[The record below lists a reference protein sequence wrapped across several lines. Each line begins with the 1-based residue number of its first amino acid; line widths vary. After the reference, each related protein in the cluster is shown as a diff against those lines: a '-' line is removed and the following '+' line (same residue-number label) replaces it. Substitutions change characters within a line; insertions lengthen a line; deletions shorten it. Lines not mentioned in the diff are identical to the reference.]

1 MSVGKR
7 HATDALQQFFSTTSA
22 ERVVLARRRFFE
34 EGVRPSGLVSEAVI
48 QSWLRSQRL
57 HPDVRQLA
65 LAPVSPS
72 RLHATQERC
81 RGLLLALRH
90 ELPAMEQALAGT
102 GTRVLLTDD
111 KGVMLYITPPALP
124 RRNETA
130 GLNISERALGTTAPG
145 IVAATGRAC
154 TVSGGE
160 HYFGELHALQCAAAP
175 IHDVHGRL
183 AGVLNLMVEEQDF
196 SFDAS
201 PVAGMYATTIENTLL
216 QSQSHEHLI
225 LRFQVTAAL
234 LHTPMQALMGVAA
247 DGRIAWMNKA
257 CARLAGRPPGRG
269 ACQVEEL
276 LGHGLARLL
285 RLSHQQAPEPLRL
298 ASGLGVWMQAQLQ
311 AADGLGSRLDAS
323 LADDT
328 DAAPASAAQPGAAHE
343 DGEACAAALPAS
355 ARATLRAHSDRLI
368 EETLARHAGN
378 ISQAARALGISRG
391 MLYRRL
397 RGNEAGERASR

>member
-7 HATDALQQFFSTTSA
+7 RATDALQQFFSTTPA

-57 HPDVRQLA
+57 HPDARQLA

-81 RGLLLALRH
+81 RSLVLALQH

-111 KGVMLYITPPALP
+111 KGVMLYITPLAAP
-124 RRNETA
+124 RRNEET

-160 HYFGELHALQCAAAP
+160 HYFDGLQTLQCAAAP

-183 AGVLNLMVEEQDF
+183 AGVFNLMVEEQDF

-225 LRFQVTAAL
+225 LRFQVSAAL

-247 DGRIAWMNKA
+247 DGRVAWMNKA

-276 LGHGLARLL
+276 LGHGLGRLL
-285 RLSHQQAPEPLRL
+285 SLSRQQTPEPLRL

-311 AADGLGSRLDAS
+311 VADGLGSRLDAS
-323 LADDT
+323 FVQDT
-328 DAAPASAAQPGAAHE
+328 QAAPADATRPGAAVE
-343 DGEACAAALPAS
+343 DGAVGAAALPVG
-355 ARATLRAHSDRLI
+355 ARATLRAHGDRLI

-391 MLYRRL
+391 MLYRRM